1 MNKLFSTAV
10 EDGQDVVSS
19 KPISSRKIFAI
30 VSIVF
35 GSLNLIP
42 GVTFFLGLPITFY
55 CIATFTVLS
64 LKKDEANAR
73 LAGIGVL
80 LAFAGWI
87 ILFSFIDN
95 FGF

>member
-1 MNKLFSTAV
+1 MNKLFSNDV
-10 EDGQDVVSS
+10 QDGQDTMAS
-19 KPISSRKIFAI
+19 KPTNLRKIFAI
-30 VSIVF
+30 FSIVF
-35 GSLNLIP
+35 GGLSVIP
-42 GVTFFLGLPITFY
+42 GVTFFLGIPITFY